1 MNNFPAAKKKCASQC
16 QRQKNISVNK
26 FWNPSIVR
34 RISINK
40 FHFSGLFL
48 INVGVIISI
57 ALQTINF
64 YPYLERD
71 TFYLFFF

>member
-1 MNNFPAAKKKCASQC
+1 MNNFLAAKKNVQVSAKGRKIC
-16 QRQKNISVNK
+16 VNK

-71 TFYLFFF
+71 IFYPFFF